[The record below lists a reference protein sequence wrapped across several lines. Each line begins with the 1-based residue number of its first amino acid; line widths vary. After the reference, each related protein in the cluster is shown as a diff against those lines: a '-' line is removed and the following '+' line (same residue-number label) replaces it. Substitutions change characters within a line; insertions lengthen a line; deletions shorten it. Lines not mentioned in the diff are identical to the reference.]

1 MTCDPRRLSYYRDG
15 ALSFEERYEVEDHV
29 RECPEC
35 TAGLRGLM
43 RLAQVVR
50 SLPMEPVSPTLRQNV
65 HQLVAEREQQRKQ
78 PVHLFSGL
86 GRTLAPAAVAASI
99 AVSALVVFRPGALE
113 LPSRPEPI
121 AITAQAPVSQPAVQ
135 APVSQPAAPSNVTVS
150 AAGSA
155 EATSNLP
162 KTTPASGAARPSVHQ
177 PVVDNGAAGFP
188 SRVANPTAAPE
199 PIARFYNGSEQVRD
213 LLGAPSPGS
222 RTVTLLEQSFQGG
235 LAIWRSDTREIY
247 VLERGTNT
255 WSVHPDTWRPGDRVA
270 VDSAPPPGAMVPVAG
285 FGTVWRS
292 TPEMKSRLG
301 WAVYEPRGS
310 GGSIQTFEHGLIVW
324 TPHGLIYVLSN
335 DGRWRTYP
343 DAMPL

>member
-1 MTCDPRRLSYYRDG
+1 MTCDPRLLSYYRDG
-15 ALSFEERYEVEDHV
+15 VLSFEERYELEEHL
-29 RECPEC
+29 RECAEC

-50 SLPMEPVSPTLRQNV
+50 SLPMEPVSPTLRQDV
-65 HQLVAEREQQRKQ
+65 MRLVAEREQERRQ
-78 PVHLFSGL
+78 PVYVLSGL

-99 AVSALVVFRPGALE
+99 AVSALVVFRPGALD
-113 LPSRPEPI
+113 LPNKPATAPI
-121 AITAQAPVSQPAVQ
+121 AAQAPASQP
-135 APVSQPAAPSNVTVS
+135 PAQSNLVVNAPSAAEVTAS
-150 AAGSA
+150 
-155 EATSNLP
+155 LP
-162 KTTPASGAARPSVHQ
+162 KTTSAPAAPARSVHQ
-177 PVVDNGAAGFP
+177 PVVDNGAAIP
-188 SRVANPTAAPE
+188 ASLLNPGAPG
-199 PIARFYNGSEQVRD
+199 PISRFYNGNQQVRD

-235 LAIWRSDTREIY
+235 LAIRRSDTREIY

-255 WSVHPDTWRPGDRVA
+255 WSVHPDAWQPGDRVT

-285 FGTVWRS
+285 FGSVWRS

-310 GGSIQTFEHGLIVW
+310 GGSIQAFEHGLIVW

-335 DGRWRTYP
+335 DGKWRTYP
-343 DAMPL
+343 DATPL